1 MAYVKDRNRTARI
14 RNVARALQMNFVG
27 DELFDVQEL
36 LTDFKLF
43 DKGRNKKIYN
53 VLHKADDWLELD
65 LRIFDYEYT
74 QNYGKHKKTYRQTVF
89 FMRSRKLG
97 MPEMLMKPET
107 FFNKITEYL
116 NITQDID
123 FEEYPKFSSQYL
135 LQGEDEE
142 YIRTVMTDKVLKFFT
157 KEKGWTLETL
167 NFFMVLYKHNRVLKP
182 WEINRLYGKGMKL
195 HEMFKMEDLI

>member
-1 MAYVKDRNRTARI
+1 MTYVNDKNRKARI
-14 RNVARALQMNFVG
+14 RNVARALQMNYLG

-36 LTDFKLF
+36 LADFKLF
-43 DKGRNKKIYN
+43 DTGRNKRIYN

-74 QNYGKHKKTYRQTVF
+74 LNYGKSKKTYRQTVF

-123 FEEYPKFSSQYL
+123 FEEHPKFSSQYL
-135 LQGEDEE
+135 LQGEDED

-157 KEKGWTLETL
+157 REKGWTLEAL
-167 NFFMVLYKHNRVLKP
+167 NFFMVFYKHDRLLKP
-182 WEINRLYGKGMKL
+182 WEINRLYGRGMKL
-195 HEMFKMEDLI
+195 HEMFKMEDII